1 MEVKNSKYIP
11 LGQEKTNEKACTNI
25 DWFGKAFKVPRKI
38 NIIGCFFIIIIKPIR
53 II

>member
-11 LGQEKTNEKACTNI
+11 LGQEKTNGEACRNI
-25 DWFGKAFKVPRKI
+25 DWFKKAFKLCGKI
-38 NIIGCFFIIIIKPIR
+38 NITSFFLIIKPIK